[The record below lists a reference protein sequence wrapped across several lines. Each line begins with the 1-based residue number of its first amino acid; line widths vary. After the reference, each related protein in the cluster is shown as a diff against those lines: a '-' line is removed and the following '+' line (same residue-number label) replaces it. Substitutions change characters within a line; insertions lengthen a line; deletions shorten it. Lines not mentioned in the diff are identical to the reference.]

1 MKNTVISN
9 TFLSLMCD
17 FGEISLRDYSQH
29 FFTAYVCSRFL
40 TTSTAVRSVGFLTE
54 KSTPR
59 RFLQQHRTHFDTFY
73 LQHAFKRI
81 TYVKVH
87 HALFQFTKVTAA
99 SPCIT
104 QVYQSRMTPEGYML
118 NLRIIKNRNA
128 LGLIAVYPRPDER
141 RLSLHDIL

>member
-1 MKNTVISN
+1 
-9 TFLSLMCD
+9 MCD
-17 FGEISLRDYSQH
+17 FGGITPRDCSQH

-59 RFLQQHRTHFDTFY
+59 HFLQQHRTHFDTFY

-87 HALFQFTKVTAA
+87 NALFQFTKVTAA

-104 QVYQSRMTPEGYML
+104 QVYQARMTPEGYML
-118 NLRIIKNRNA
+118 NLRSYNRNA

>member
-1 MKNTVISN
+1 MTFVGLLPGIIPN
-9 TFLSLMCD
+9 TFLLLMCAAGFLQHLRQ
-17 FGEISLRDYSQH
+17 FG
-29 FFTAYVCSRFL
+29 
-40 TTSTAVRSVGFLTE
+40 SVGFLTE

-59 RFLQQHRTHFDTFY
+59 RFLQQHRTHFDTFC

-104 QVYQSRMTPEGYML
+104 QVDQTRITPDSIVLTPGE
-118 NLRIIKNRNA
+118 NRNA

>member
-1 MKNTVISN
+1 MTLVRFLSGITPN
-9 TFLSLMCD
+9 TFLLLMCAAGFFQHLRQ
-17 FGEISLRDYSQH
+17 FG
-29 FFTAYVCSRFL
+29 
-40 TTSTAVRSVGFLTE
+40 SVGLVTE

-87 HALFQFTKVTAA
+87 NALFQFTKVTAA

-104 QVYQSRMTPEGYML
+104 QVYQARMTPEGYML
-118 NLRIIKNRNA
+118 NLRSYNRNA
-128 LGLIAVYPRPDER
+128 LGLIAVYARPDER

>member
-1 MKNTVISN
+1 MTLVGLLPGIAPN
-9 TFLSLMCD
+9 TFLLLMCAAGFLQHLRQ
-17 FGEISLRDYSQH
+17 FG
-29 FFTAYVCSRFL
+29 
-40 TTSTAVRSVGFLTE
+40 SVGFLTE

-59 RFLQQHRTHFDTFY
+59 RFLQQHRTHFDTFC

-87 HALFQFTKVTAA
+87 NALFQFTKVTAA

-104 QVYQSRMTPEGYML
+104 QVYQARMTPEGYML
-118 NLRIIKNRNA
+118 NLRSYNRNA
-128 LGLIAVYPRPDER
+128 LGLIAVYARPDER

>member
-1 MKNTVISN
+1 MCDHVGLLPGIAPN
-9 TFLSLMCD
+9 TFLLLMCAAG
-17 FGEISLRDYSQH
+17 FLQHLRQ
-29 FFTAYVCSRFL
+29 TG
-40 TTSTAVRSVGFLTE
+40 TVGFLTE

-87 HALFQFTKVTAA
+87 NALFQFTKVTAA

-104 QVYQSRMTPEGYML
+104 QVYQTRMTPDSIVLTPGE
-118 NLRIIKNRNA
+118 NRNA

>member
-17 FGEISLRDYSQH
+17 FGGIAPRDNSQH

-104 QVYQSRMTPEGYML
+104 QVYQTRMTPDSIVLTPGE
-118 NLRIIKNRNA
+118 NRNA